1 MTHCTLTRKSP
12 EIARHLTPRA
22 VIIRCPECGRTV
34 TIGLTTKTGTRVFCE
49 VCGMGE
55 VRREG

>member
-1 MTHCTLTRKSP
+1 MDTLTRKSSD
-12 EIARHLTPRA
+12 IARHLTPRA
-22 VIIRCPECGRTV
+22 VIICCPSCGRTV